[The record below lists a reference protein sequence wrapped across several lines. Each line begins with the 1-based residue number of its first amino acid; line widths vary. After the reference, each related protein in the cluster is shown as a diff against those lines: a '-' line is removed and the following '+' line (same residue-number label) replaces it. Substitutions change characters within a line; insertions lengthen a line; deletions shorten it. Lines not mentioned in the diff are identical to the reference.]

1 MTEAKDH
8 WEFFD
13 HNTLLNER
21 LIKSNVCLNPCNALD
36 FLTRSTN
43 SHVLVYLIGTH
54 ISE

>member
-13 HNTLLNER
+13 HNTLLNKR

-36 FLTRSTN
+36 FLATN
-43 SHVLVYLIGTH
+43 SHVLVYLMGTH